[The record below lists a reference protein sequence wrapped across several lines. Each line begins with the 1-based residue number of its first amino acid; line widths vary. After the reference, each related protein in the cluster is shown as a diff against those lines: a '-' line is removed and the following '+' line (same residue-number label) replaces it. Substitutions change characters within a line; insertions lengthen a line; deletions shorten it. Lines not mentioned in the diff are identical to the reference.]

1 MVNDEKVILILDVF
15 IHEENC
21 LLFKDR
27 QGWEKWLRNNQFVY
41 SLKFKLLAG
50 NFKNFVYR
58 INKREWKRYFKNSE
72 KFDIKL
78 FAFLDSFWIL

>member
-1 MVNDEKVILILDVF
+1 MVNDEKVISILDVV
-15 IHEENC
+15 IHEENY

-27 QGWEKWLRNNQFVY
+27 KEWEKWLRNDQFVY

-50 NFKNFVYR
+50 NFKTLFTEL
-58 INKREWKRYFKNSE
+58 IRENENGILKNSE